1 MSRGRKAA
9 HVGANL
15 GEQHAGRRRLRRS
28 FADGGGFDYA
38 ELCFSAI

>member
-1 MSRGRKAA
+1 
-9 HVGANL
+9 VGQA
-15 GEQHAGRRRLRRS
+15 RLRRS